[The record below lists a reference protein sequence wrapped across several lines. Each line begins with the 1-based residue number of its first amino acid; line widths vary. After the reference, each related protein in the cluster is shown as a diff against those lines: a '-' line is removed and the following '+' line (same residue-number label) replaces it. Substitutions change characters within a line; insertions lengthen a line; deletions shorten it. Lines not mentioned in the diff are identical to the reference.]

1 MDYEKIY
8 NKIIDRAKSE
18 NREYGNGVYYEK
30 HHIKPQS
37 LFKELK
43 KDPNNIVLLTAKEH
57 FICHML
63 LAEIYDCREMKY
75 AIWRMCNDSTYKVSA
90 KYYEFVKN
98 LIAQESSRLNKG
110 RKLSQETREKIS
122 KANKGRVHSAE
133 TKEKMRNSYDPKK
146 HILTEEQ
153 RKMLSENAR
162 NRFTGVKKTDDF
174 KKHLSEIRS
183 GSGNTMYGK
192 CNKDF
197 MTEEKY
203 AEYRKHLSESLRGRS
218 YSEETRKKIGEKTKE
233 RVQGGDN
240 PRAVQVRIV
249 ELNKT
254 FSTIQECAEYIG
266 VNRNTLRRNKVGNIS
281 TVKNYTIE
289 YIEKLI
295 NVGE

>member
-63 LAEIYDCREMKY
+63 LAEIYDCKEMKY
-75 AIWRMCNDSTYKVSA
+75 AIWRMCNDGTYKVSA

-98 LIAQESSRLNKG
+98 LIAQESSLLNKG

-146 HILTEEQ
+146 HVVTEKQ
-153 RKMLSENAR
+153 RELLAENAR
-162 NRFTGVKKTDDF
+162 NRFSGVKKTNDF

-192 CNKDF
+192 SNKDF
-197 MTEEKY
+197 MTEKEY
-203 AEYRKHLSESLRGRS
+203 DEYRKRLSESLKGHS
-218 YSEETRKKIGEKTKE
+218 CSKETRKKIGEKTRE
-233 RVQGGDN
+233 RVQGGNN
-240 PRAVQVRIV
+240 PRAMQVRIV

-266 VNRNTLRRNKVGNIS
+266 VNRNTLRRNKIGNIS
-281 TVKNYTIE
+281 RVKNYTIE